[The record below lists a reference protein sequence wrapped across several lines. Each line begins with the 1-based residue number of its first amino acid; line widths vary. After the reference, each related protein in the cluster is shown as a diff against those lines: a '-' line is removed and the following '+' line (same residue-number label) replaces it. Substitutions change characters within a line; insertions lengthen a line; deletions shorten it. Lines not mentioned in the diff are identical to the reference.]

1 MNSDINLDLFLDNPT
16 YTEYNLK
23 NYVFSNIL
31 NFESTNMIEFISGS
45 DVDLLRS
52 LKAEPGKDIY
62 LCGGSNL
69 AGFMLENQLIDQL
82 NIKSNPVVLG
92 EGIGLFA
99 ESQKKVRLRLFET
112 KSFDNGVLFLSYS
125 IKY

>member
-1 MNSDINLDLFLDNPT
+1 
-16 YTEYNLK
+16 
-23 NYVFSNIL
+23 
-31 NFESTNMIEFISGS
+31 MIEFVSGG
-45 DVDLLRS
+45 DVDLVRS
-52 LKAEPGKDIY
+52 LKAQLGKDIY
-62 LCGGSNL
+62 LCGGGNL
-69 AGFMLENQLIDQL
+69 SGFMLENQLIDQL
-82 NIKSNPVVLG
+82 NIKLNPVVLG